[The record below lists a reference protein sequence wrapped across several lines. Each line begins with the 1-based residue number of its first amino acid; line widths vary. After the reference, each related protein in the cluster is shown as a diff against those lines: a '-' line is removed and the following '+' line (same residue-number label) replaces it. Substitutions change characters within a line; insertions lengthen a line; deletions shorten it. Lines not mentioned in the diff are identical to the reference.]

1 MVCFFLIITI
11 FLILD
16 LHYLYFRNMK
26 YISRKV
32 FKAVF
37 GAVCLGGLCVG
48 CTTRQEINITG
59 SVRHADGALLVCQRS
74 VDGMFNS
81 QTFDT
86 LKLQKDSTFT
96 LKLPGGEYE
105 RLRFYLS
112 GKKKMGSIIVKEGTM
127 RIEFD
132 GWAEKPMT
140 VTEGQNEKAAR
151 VAELLEQLYED
162 VFAIRTRRG
171 DRWQIA
177 HDTVA
182 ASVRRKL
189 TDYAISLDKEVDG
202 LDEDLRTKARQ
213 DIRMQLLLAF
223 QNQVLS
229 TVFRSSEATKQEWLT
244 QLDSMTAFCS
254 INHPCSPFSLS
265 FYDAASYDTG
275 IRYYTKG
282 EPMPQGVEKGVQ
294 LAFYDFTHRLTG
306 KVQEAALAQLFLED
320 ESQQRYDPQL
330 LPLAE
335 EFRRLYPESGW
346 MPWVDRAVA
355 KSRAFNQTTIPADI
369 HFPDVSSSKTLKD
382 VTDRYKGKVIFMD
395 IWATWCGPC
404 RESFA
409 HIGPLQEFA
418 AANDLVLLYL
428 SIDRPENVEKWRK
441 MAAYY
446 NLKGEHV
453 RAQEAFLQEIYDTF
467 GHKGALSIPRCVI
480 FDKQGN
486 IRFSTA
492 ASSEQWDKLQE
503 QLQEA
508 AQ

>member
-1 MVCFFLIITI
+1 
-11 FLILD
+11 
-16 LHYLYFRNMK
+16 MK
-26 YISRKV
+26 YVGRKV
-32 FKAVF
+32 LKTVF
-37 GAVCLGGLCVG
+37 GAVCLCGLCVG
-48 CTTRQEINITG
+48 CTPRQEIIITG

-96 LKLPGGEYE
+96 LNLLGGEYE
-105 RLRFYLS
+105 RLRFYLY
-112 GKKKMGSIIVKEGTM
+112 GKKKMGSIIIKEGTM

-132 GWAEKPMT
+132 GWAEKSMT
-140 VTEGQNEKAAR
+140 VTEGQNDKTAH

-162 VFAIRTRRG
+162 VLDIRARRG

-182 ASVRRKL
+182 ALVRRKL
-189 TDYAISLDKEVDG
+189 TNYALSLDKEMEGV
-202 LDEDLRTKARQ
+202 DEDLRAKARQ

-265 FYDAASYDTG
+265 FYDAASYDIG

-282 EPMPQGVEKGVQ
+282 EPKPEGVEKGVQ

-306 KVQEAALAQLFLED
+306 KAQEAALAQLFLED
-320 ESQQRYDPQL
+320 ESRQRCDMQL
-330 LPLAE
+330 LPLAD
-335 EFRRLYPESGW
+335 EFHRLYPESEW

-355 KSRAFNQTTIPADI
+355 KNRAFNEKTIPTDI
-369 HFPDVSSSKTLKD
+369 HFLDVCSAKTLKD

-409 HIGPLQEFA
+409 HIGPLQEYA
-418 AANDLVLLYL
+418 AANDVVLLYL
-428 SIDRPENVEKWRK
+428 SVDHSEDDEKWRK
-441 MAAYY
+441 MVAHY

-453 RAQEAFLQEIYDTF
+453 CAQEAFKQEIYDTF
-467 GHKGALSIPRCVI
+467 GHKGALNIPRCVI

-492 ASSEQWDKLQE
+492 ASPEQWDRLKE

>member
-1 MVCFFLIITI
+1 
-11 FLILD
+11 
-16 LHYLYFRNMK
+16 MK
-26 YISRKV
+26 RSSIW
-32 FKAVF
+32 KAVF
-37 GAVCLGGLCVG
+37 GAVCLGGLCAA
-48 CTTRQEINITG
+48 CTSRPEIHITG
-59 SVRHADGALLVCQRS
+59 SVRHADGALLVYQRS
-74 VDGMFNS
+74 VGGMFNS

-86 LKLQKDSTFT
+86 LKLQADSTFT
-96 LKLPGGEYE
+96 LTLPGGEYE
-105 RLRFYLS
+105 RVQFYLY
-112 GKKKMGSIIVKEGTM
+112 GKKKMGSLLAKEGTM
-127 RIEFD
+127 RIELD

-140 VTEGQNEKAAR
+140 VTEGQDDKTVR
-151 VAELLEQLYED
+151 VAELLDQLYED
-162 VFAIRTRRG
+162 VFAIRARRG

-177 HDTVA
+177 RDTVA
-182 ASVRRKL
+182 TSVCRKL
-189 TDYAISLDKEVDG
+189 TDYALSLDKEVEG
-202 LDEDLRTKARQ
+202 VDEDLHAKVRQ

-223 QNQVLS
+223 QNQVLA
-229 TVFRSSEATKQEWLT
+229 TVFRSSEAMKQEWLA

-282 EPMPQGVEKGVQ
+282 EPKPEGVEKGVQ
-294 LAFYDFTHRLTG
+294 LTFYDFTHRLTG
-306 KVQEAALAQLFLED
+306 KAQEAALAQLFLED

-330 LPLAE
+330 LPLAD

-355 KSRAFNQTTIPADI
+355 KNRAFNETTIPTDI
-369 HFPDVSSSKTLKD
+369 HFPDVSSAKTIKD

-404 RESFA
+404 RASFA
-409 HIGPLQEFA
+409 HIAPLQEYA
-418 AANDLVLLYL
+418 AANDVVLLYL
-428 SIDRPENVEKWRK
+428 SIDRPEDDEKWRK
-441 MAAYY
+441 MAAHY

-453 RAQEAFLQEIYDTF
+453 RDQAAFHQEIYDTF

-492 ASSEQWDKLQE
+492 ASPEQWDKLKE

-508 AQ
+508 AR